1 MVAISTSTVT
11 VPRVT
16 PAPAPPLQQ
25 APLQNTAPPSDPV
38 DIVTLSALAQQLL
51 DGQAPA
57 PSAPAPPTSAPTDT
71 ATTPAATTPAAT
83 PASVVAAPATPEAS
97 PPPTQDEITA
107 AVAALNDTTGQT
119 SLDDQLKAYAL
130 LTNLVAQGQV
140 LQPNFL
146 LPATPPPGGMIKA
159 TDAAALIA
167 SPFAVRVDQV
177 VAQVNGQKDASG
189 QDNGYDL
196 ANTIDKG
203 LAAFNGLSADDQQI
217 YVAATNITNA
227 LQSQAAPIASVADYQ
242 ANQLAQAD
250 LDRAVQSAQDN
261 PTYASQIQTN
271 AVGGK
276 NNFAS
281 RTSAMV
287 GVAQAAGDQ
296 ATADLAQLAASASSS
311 AAFTAAAQAYFAKN
325 GAAPASHPNTGQY
338 FPPPAGSTAPP
349 GYTPPDATSLMT
361 ALAKLDDT
369 AGEVLVGDQISA
381 LKLLNGF
388 VASGAGQ
395 LSPGALAV
403 VQNAQASPY
412 AKRAQDDQAFVE
424 DYLVPGEDPYQQM
437 LDHLNSMTPD
447 DQQTYFGQTGSS
459 ADGAVMFASLDSEKQ
474 NLSTRST
481 VMTLYNEVTQA
492 YGVSD
497 LTQLASNSAKIM
509 ADLQQ
514 LQSLHDM
521 DQSSDSWTA
530 QAQAFL
536 NSVTPA
542 DLGVAPTNANGD
554 PDMAEAMKTLQAV
567 ADDQKAFVSAIKGGQ
582 MQKWQPITEAK
593 KAASTVAAAS
603 DPTGLGLSAT
613 A

>member
-1 MVAISTSTVT
+1 MVSVSTSTVT
-11 VPRVT
+11 PPHHRVT
-16 PAPAPPLQQ
+16 PPASPQV
-25 APLQNTAPPSDPV
+25 AATTDTAPSAASGDPV
-38 DIVTLSALAQQLL
+38 DTVTLSALAQQVL
-51 DGQAPA
+51 DGQAAPPA
-57 PSAPAPPTSAPTDT
+57 PSTTAAPT
-71 ATTPAATTPAAT
+71 ASSAAASSTPAAVT
-83 PASVVAAPATPEAS
+83 
-97 PPPTQDEITA
+97 PPTQDQIAA
-107 AVAALNDTTGQT
+107 AVAALNDTSGQT

-130 LTNLVAQGQV
+130 LTNVVAQGQV
-140 LQPNFL
+140 LQPNL
-146 LPATPPPGGMIKA
+146 APPATPPPGGMIEA
-159 TDAAALIA
+159 TDAAALVG

-177 VAQVNGQKDASG
+177 VAQVNGQKDSSG

-196 ANTIDKG
+196 ANTVDKG
-203 LAAFNGLSADDQQI
+203 LAAFNSLSADDQQI
-217 YVAATNITNA
+217 YVAATNFSNA

-250 LDRAVQSAQDN
+250 VDRAVQAAQDN
-261 PTYASQIQTN
+261 PAYAAQIQTN
-271 AVGGK
+271 AQGQK

-281 RTSAMV
+281 RTSALAST
-287 GVAQAAGDQ
+287 AQAAGDQ
-296 ATADLAQLAASASSS
+296 ATAQLAQLAASVSDS
-311 AAFTAAAQAYFAKN
+311 AAFTEAAQSYFTAN
-325 GAAPASHPNTGQY
+325 GPPPASHPNTGQY
-338 FPPPAGSTAPP
+338 FPSPAGTAPPP
-349 GYTPPDATSLMT
+349 GYTPPDPATLMK
-361 ALAKLDDT
+361 ALSKLDDT
-369 AGEVLVGDQISA
+369 DGAVLVGDQISA

-388 VASGAGQ
+388 IASGAGQ
-395 LSPGALAV
+395 LSPGSLAV

-412 AKRAQDDQAFVE
+412 AQRAQEDQARVE

-459 ADGAVMFASLDSEKQ
+459 SDGAVMFASLGSEKQ
-474 NLSTRST
+474 NLSARSSI
-481 VMTLYNEVTQA
+481 MIIYNDVLQA

-497 LTQLASNSAKIM
+497 LTQLGSSSAKTL

-521 DQSSDSWTA
+521 DQQSDSWTA

-542 DLGVAPTNANGD
+542 DLGLTPTDANGD
-554 PDMAEAMKTLQAV
+554 PDLAEAMKTLQAV

-593 KAASTVAAAS
+593 KAASKVAAAS